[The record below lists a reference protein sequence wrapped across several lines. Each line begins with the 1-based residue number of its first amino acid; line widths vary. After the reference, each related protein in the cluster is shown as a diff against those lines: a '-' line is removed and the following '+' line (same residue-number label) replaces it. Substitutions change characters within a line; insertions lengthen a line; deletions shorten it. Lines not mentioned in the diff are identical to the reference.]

1 MIDFNIDNYL
11 RISWQ
16 DVLLV
21 CISSLLIVLFCK
33 HFFWDKLL
41 AFIDKRQKLI
51 QNNIDSSEQLKAEA
65 LKEKQAYDA
74 QLASAGSKAN
84 AIIDRAK
91 REAKAEKEQ
100 ILAEARSQADNIS
113 RAAQEEIE
121 RDRLR
126 AAGEMKDAI
135 TDVALAAAG
144 QILGAE
150 IDADKQKKILDD
162 LIDEAGEGKW

>member
-11 RISWQ
+11 RISLS
-16 DVLLV
+16 DVILV

-41 AFIDKRQKLI
+41 AFVAKRQKLI
-51 QNNIDSSEQLKAEA
+51 QDNIDASQALKNEA
-65 LKEKQAYDA
+65 LEEKRAYDA
-74 QLASAGSKAN
+74 KLASAGSKASQ
-84 AIIDRAK
+84 IIDQAK
-91 REAKAEKEQ
+91 REASVQKEQ
-100 ILAEARSQADNIS
+100 ILSDARTQAANIT
-113 RAAQEEIE
+113 RAANEEIE

-126 AAGEMKDAI
+126 AQSEMKNAI

-144 QILGAE
+144 QILGEE
-150 IDADKQKKILDD
+150 IDANRQKKILDD